1 MFSSPSKS
9 WMELERFLFL
19 PLLSKVP
26 IELFLKH
33 LGLRRSSSTQACSH
47 RHHSSPLEIDSWS
60 LGCLLIQQRPS
71 LVSKRFCSVLS
82 KTCLSTWMSTSYQVC
97 LCLALILFCSLH
109 YFQTIM
115 PPLHWIR
122 SIISLSSFRPSVEW
136 PFAFNCAMS
145 QSFLELTAHS
155 HLQSLQCLLESS
167 EDNWVKNSTGFFDIV
182 LGHR

>member
-1 MFSSPSKS
+1 M
-9 WMELERFLFL
+9 
-19 PLLSKVP
+19 VP
-26 IELFLKH
+26 IELFLTH
-33 LGLRRSSSTQACSH
+33 LDPGRSSSALACYH

-60 LGCLLIQQRPS
+60 SGCLLNQQQPS
-71 LVSKRFCSVLS
+71 LVSKHFCSGLS
-82 KTCLSTWMSTSYQVC
+82 KTCLSTWMSMSYQVC
-97 LCLALILFCSLH
+97 LCLALILSYSLH

-115 PPLHWIR
+115 PPLHWTR
-122 SIISLSSFRPSVEW
+122 SIISLSSFRPLVEW